1 MINKQLYVGI
11 SGLAGSGKDTVGH
24 MLVYI
29 LNNMNKPM
37 NEVKRK
43 FFNAYSE
50 ETRNITRH
58 PRNSKVYSVAFAD
71 TLKNICAS
79 LFGIPIDYFYNH
91 KDDGYVNISG
101 SFEYTTDLS
110 GTEDAEIVSARG
122 YDVVVRSDDRYNP
135 NYWMSFRELL
145 VYIGTYISQER
156 INYNTYVNNVRNS
169 LKNNIDEGTEYV
181 LFTDVRFDHEIDF
194 VRRQNCG
201 VTIYV
206 QRHLSAAI
214 DTRGMNE
221 GEIKAAD
228 VIISE
233 DYADYDFVV
242 DNFGTMEDLF
252 EQVYDLVHSETVFKN
267 ETIELSEDMYLR
279 MTDEDTYD
287 FVFDRGSLIAPYN
300 NLNDYDEATFF
311 SVKNSVIRVGETVQ
325 TKTGPAK
332 VERLYYTDNK
342 YKVDLE

>member
-1 MINKQLYVGI
+1 MINKQLYIGI

-58 PRNSKVYSVAFAD
+58 PKNSKVYSVAFAD
-71 TLKNICAS
+71 TLKNICAN
-79 LFGIPIDYFYNH
+79 LFGISIDYFYNH

-101 SFEYTTDLS
+101 TFEYTTDLS
-110 GTEDAEIVSARG
+110 GMEEAEIVSARG
-122 YDVVVRSDDRYNP
+122 YDVVVCSDDRYNP

-145 VYIGTYISQER
+145 VYVGTYISQER

-169 LKNNIDEGTEYV
+169 LKDTLDEGTEYV
-181 LFTDVRFDHEIDF
+181 LFTDVRFDHELDF

-206 QRHLSAAI
+206 QRQLPKNINIS
-214 DTRGMNE
+214 GMNE

-233 DYADYDFVV
+233 DYADYDYVV
-242 DNFGTMEDLF
+242 DNFGTMDDLF

-267 ETIELSEDMYLR
+267 ETIEVSDDMYLR
-279 MTDEDTYD
+279 QSDEDTYD
-287 FVFDRGSLIAPYN
+287 FVFDRGSFIAPYN

-311 SVKNSVIRVGETVQ
+311 SIKNSIIRVGDVLQ
-325 TKTGPAK
+325 TKNGPAK
-332 VERLYYTDNK
+332 VDRLYYTDNK

>member
-37 NEVKRK
+37 VEVKRK

-101 SFEYTTDLS
+101 TFEYTADLS
-110 GTEDAEIVSARG
+110 GMEEAEMVSARG
-122 YDVVVRSDDRYNP
+122 YDVVVCSDDRYNP

-145 VYIGTYISQER
+145 VYVGTYISQER

-169 LKNNIDEGTEYV
+169 LKNSLDEGTEYV
-181 LFTDVRFDHEIDF
+181 LFTDVRFDHELDF

-206 QRHLSAAI
+206 QRQLANGINIS
-214 DTRGMNE
+214 GMNE

-233 DYADYDFVV
+233 DYADYDYVV
-242 DNFGTMEDLF
+242 DNFGTMDDLF
-252 EQVYDLVHSETVFKN
+252 DQVYDLVHSETVFKN
-267 ETIELSEDMYLR
+267 ETIEVSDDMYLR
-279 MTDEDTYD
+279 QSDDDTYD
-287 FVFDRGSLIAPYN
+287 FVFDRGSFIAPYN

-311 SVKNSVIRVGETVQ
+311 SIKNSIIRVGDVLQ
-325 TKTGPAK
+325 TSKGPVK